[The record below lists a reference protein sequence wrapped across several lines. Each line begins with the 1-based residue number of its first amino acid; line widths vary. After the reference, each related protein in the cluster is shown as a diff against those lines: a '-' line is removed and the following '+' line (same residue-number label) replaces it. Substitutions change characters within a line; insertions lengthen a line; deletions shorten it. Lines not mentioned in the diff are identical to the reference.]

1 MMNAMTAIIKKDLK
15 SVTDNRRM
23 FASLMIVPL
32 VLMIFLPS
40 IFLVMLRFAPA
51 DPDIEKLLAL
61 LPGAMRQET
70 WQQAAAGLM
79 VNFLLPSFFLMIPV
93 MTASIMAASAF
104 VGEKEKHTLETL
116 LYCPLSVRQIF
127 RAKVMASF
135 LLSMLVSLISFAVML
150 LVTELESYFLLGTLL
165 VPGINWLVILA
176 LVSPAISLIAV
187 TLIVR
192 GSAKAQTVEES
203 QQSAVFLI
211 LPVILLVV
219 GQTTG
224 LMLVNGWV
232 LLGLGVVCGLI
243 AFLMLKMCM
252 GRFTYEMLLK

>member
-1 MMNAMTAIIKKDLK
+1 MNAMTAIIKKDLK

-61 LPGAMRQET
+61 LPAAMRQGD

>member
-1 MMNAMTAIIKKDLK
+1 MRTAMTAIIKKDLK
-15 SVTDNRRM
+15 SVMDNRRM
-23 FASLMIVPL
+23 FASLLIVPL
-32 VLMIFLPS
+32 VLVVFLPS
-40 IFLVMLRFAPA
+40 LFLIMLRFAPA
-51 DPDIEKLLAL
+51 DPDMQKMLEL
-61 LPGAMRQET
+61 LPAAMRQGD

>member
-1 MMNAMTAIIKKDLK
+1 MRTAMTAIIKKDLK
-15 SVTDNRRM
+15 SVMDNRRM
-23 FASLMIVPL
+23 FASLLMVPL
-32 VLMIFLPS
+32 VLVVFLPS
-40 IFLVMLRFAPA
+40 LFLIMLRFAPA
-51 DPDIEKLLAL
+51 DPDMQKMLEL
-61 LPGAMRQET
+61 LPAAMRQGD

>member
-1 MMNAMTAIIKKDLK
+1 MRTAMAAIIKKDLK
-15 SVTDNRRM
+15 SVMDNRRM
-23 FASLMIVPL
+23 FASLLIVPL
-32 VLMIFLPS
+32 VLVVFLPS
-40 IFLVMLRFAPA
+40 LFLIMLRFAPA
-51 DPDIEKLLAL
+51 DPDMQKMLEL
-61 LPGAMRQET
+61 LPAAMRQGD

-176 LVSPAISLIAV
+176 LVSPTISLIAV

-243 AFLMLKMCM
+243 AFLLLKMCM

>member
-1 MMNAMTAIIKKDLK
+1 MRTAMTAIIKKDLK
-15 SVTDNRRM
+15 SVMDNRRM
-23 FASLMIVPL
+23 FASLLIVPL
-32 VLMIFLPS
+32 VLVVFLPS
-40 IFLVMLRFAPA
+40 LFLIMLRFAPA
-51 DPDIEKLLAL
+51 DPDMQKMLEL
-61 LPGAMRQET
+61 LPAAMRQGD

-165 VPGINWLVILA
+165 VPGINWLIILV

>member
-1 MMNAMTAIIKKDLK
+1 MRTAMTAIIKKDLK
-15 SVTDNRRM
+15 SVMDNRRM
-23 FASLMIVPL
+23 FASLLIVPL
-32 VLMIFLPS
+32 VLVVFLPS
-40 IFLVMLRFAPA
+40 LFLIMLRFAPA
-51 DPDIEKLLAL
+51 DPDMQKMLEL
-61 LPGAMRQET
+61 LPAAMRQGD

-243 AFLMLKMCM
+243 AFLLLKMCM

>member
-1 MMNAMTAIIKKDLK
+1 MNAMTAIIKKDLK

>member
-79 VNFLLPSFFLMIPV
+79 MNFILPPFFLMIPV

-116 LYCPLSVRQIF
+116 LFCPLSVPQIF
-127 RAKVMASF
+127 RAKVMAPF

>member
-79 VNFLLPSFFLMIPV
+79 MNFILPPFFLMIPV

>member
-1 MMNAMTAIIKKDLK
+1 MRTAMTAIIKKDLK
-15 SVTDNRRM
+15 SVMDNRRM

-79 VNFLLPSFFLMIPV
+79 MNFILPPFFLMIPV

-135 LLSMLVSLISFAVML
+135 LLSMLVS
-150 LVTELESYFLLGTLL
+150 
-165 VPGINWLVILA
+165 
-176 LVSPAISLIAV
+176 
-187 TLIVR
+187 
-192 GSAKAQTVEES
+192 
-203 QQSAVFLI
+203 
-211 LPVILLVV
+211 
-219 GQTTG
+219 
-224 LMLVNGWV
+224 
-232 LLGLGVVCGLI
+232 
-243 AFLMLKMCM
+243 
-252 GRFTYEMLLK
+252 

>member
-1 MMNAMTAIIKKDLK
+1 MRTAMAAIIKKDLK
-15 SVTDNRRM
+15 SVMDNRRM
-23 FASLMIVPL
+23 FASLLIVPL
-32 VLMIFLPS
+32 VLVVFLPS
-40 IFLVMLRFAPA
+40 LFLIMLRFAPA
-51 DPDIEKLLAL
+51 DPDMQKMLEF
-61 LPGAMRQET
+61 LPAAMRQGD

>member
-1 MMNAMTAIIKKDLK
+1 MRTAMTAIIKKDLK
-15 SVTDNRRM
+15 SVMDNRRM

-79 VNFLLPSFFLMIPV
+79 MNFILPPFFLMIPV

-104 VGEKEKHTLETL
+104 VGEKEKHTLKTL

-150 LVTELESYFLLGTLL
+150 LVTELEAYFLLGTLL
-165 VPGINWLVILA
+165 VPGVNWLVILI

-192 GSAKAQTVEES
+192 GSAKARTVEES

-211 LPVILLVV
+211 LPIILLVV

-224 LMLVNGWV
+224 LMLVNGWI
-232 LLGLGVVCGLI
+232 LLGLGVICALI
-243 AFLMLKMCM
+243 AALMLKMCM

>member
-1 MMNAMTAIIKKDLK
+1 MRTAMTAIIKKDLK
-15 SVTDNRRM
+15 SVMDNRRM
-23 FASLMIVPL
+23 FASLLIVPL
-32 VLMIFLPS
+32 VLVVFLPS
-40 IFLVMLRFAPA
+40 LFLIMLRFAPA
-51 DPDIEKLLAL
+51 DPDMQKMLEL
-61 LPGAMRQET
+61 LPAAMRQGD

-165 VPGINWLVILA
+165 VPGINWLIILA